1 MIKTY
6 DIDLDDELVEE
17 ASRLFESL
25 GTDIDSAIKIFL
37 KQAVLRKGFPF
48 EIAVPEEAESG
59 KVKVEREVAFEGEIS
74 AQSESPAEVSD
85 SDGDIHGGITED
97 EESAAATVT
106 SVPAEIAA
114 RVAANEAL
122 VAEMRKEIGDKEVTP
137 EFDENEDD
145 GTHGNYEQQ
154 KVEKTAPGGDEPAE
168 DETAPARAE
177 EPAKNEP
184 EAQEDDSE
192 DEDETTPDN
201 LFDAWDVGDEEEIG
215 CK

>member
-1 MIKTY
+1 
-6 DIDLDDELVEE
+6 
-17 ASRLFESL
+17 
-25 GTDIDSAIKIFL
+25 
-37 KQAVLRKGFPF
+37 
-48 EIAVPEEAESG
+48 
-59 KVKVEREVAFEGEIS
+59 
-74 AQSESPAEVSD
+74 
-85 SDGDIHGGITED
+85 
-97 EESAAATVT
+97 
-106 SVPAEIAA
+106 
-114 RVAANEAL
+114 
-122 VAEMRKEIGDKEVTP
+122 GDKEVTP

-154 KVEKTAPGGDEPAE
+154 KVEKAAPEGDEPAE
-168 DETAPARAE
+168 DEAEPARAE